1 MNEELRII
9 IRAVTD
15 EARRNIAAVREEL
28 EGVDDSSQEAS
39 KAVDTAMSGMAK
51 GTLAAVAAFTAL
63 TAAMVTLGKSAQE
76 VQKGFGK
83 INTSFEAAGSNA
95 KEATKHYRELFGVL
109 GDHDRAIETGQSLS
123 RITTD
128 KTALSDYENIVA
140 GAVAKYGDG
149 YNSEAL
155 AENIAEAIAGGQL
168 IGDLERVF
176 VEAGISVDGFNA
188 TLAQTVGL
196 EEREALI
203 RSTLN
208 SVLGE
213 AGKLYIA
220 NNQAT
225 IQYNK
230 SQADLNLTLAQAS
243 GYTTPLLTSLNELS
257 TTLLTFLSPALQT
270 VATYLTAFI
279 QLIAEAI
286 QWVGGFFGM
295 FSSSGDTVTAN
306 INGYKNAMTAYQNQM
321 RKAFGGTNSELDENL
336 KKINA
341 VKKATMGFDEL
352 NVVSSQTSA
361 SVGGGGGGG
370 GTGVTL
376 PTAPDPADYGIGG
389 STFDFSNLT
398 KGIDEATKKIEG
410 LLVLVGIVGGSLLL
424 WKITDFV
431 VGIKDSLNTLKSLR
445 KVLNW
450 SEIGEAFD
458 AGRLTEAEGDAV
470 QHLNKIQ
477 TQIKTIGG
485 YMATIAGVM
494 LLISGYTDAWANG
507 VDWGNLALMIGGVA
521 LAVGGLAL
529 AFPGVI
535 AQVNL
540 FGSTLKLTM
549 AQIAL
554 FVAGIALMVLGVVD
568 FINNGPTLQNTILII
583 GGAIAVAVALAT
595 AGLSVVISAIVA
607 AVAAVAAFTAA
618 ILLEKPAI
626 MSVQEAQEN
635 LTAAKEAAAEAEM
648 GYVNAV
654 DAAEGAMNRLK
665 DAEAAAG
672 ITGAELYKQVQNG
685 TLDYADMTDAQK
697 EVYKAY
703 LDNEKKQ
710 KELEESTKALNEA
723 KKAETIASYENQLA
737 LAKESGNYDEFK
749 KSVVAA
755 FEAGEL
761 SADEAREL
769 IGKSMSEMSDD
780 SQKTFMEDIPGDIK
794 NGLDPSKY
802 ETTRKKIGD
811 WFKQAGKDIGTW
823 FTDSLWKPIKDWWN
837 NSVKPIFTKK
847 FWSDK
852 FSAIKDGAKAG
863 LNGAIGVV
871 EKAMNWIIKKI
882 NTLSWDIP
890 DWVPLVGGEKF
901 GFNFKTIS
909 IPRLATGGI
918 VTSSVLAN
926 IGEAGREAV
935 LPLENNTEWMNVL
948 ADRIASRNNTPSKI
962 VLMLDG
968 RELGWASINSINGI
982 TKQTGNLQL
991 ALV

>member
-15 EARRNIAAVREEL
+15 EARKNMAAVREEL
-28 EGVDDSSQEAS
+28 EGIQDTSTESGKTVDEAM
-39 KAVDTAMSGMAK
+39 KGMAK
-51 GTLAAVAAFTAL
+51 GALAAVAAFTAL
-63 TAAMVTLGKSAQE
+63 TGAMVALGKSAQE
-76 VQKGFGK
+76 VQKGFEK
-83 INTSFEAAGSNA
+83 LNTAFLNAGSTTA
-95 KEATKHYRELFGVL
+95 QASETYKELFSFL
-109 GDHDRAIETGQSLS
+109 GDHDKAIETAQSLAL
-123 RITTD
+123 ITNEEE
-128 KTALSDYENIVA
+128 K
-140 GAVAKYGDG
+140 
-149 YNSEAL
+149 L
-155 AENIAEAIAGGQL
+155 AEWSNIAMGAFAEMGDKLPVEGLAEAANETINTGVVTGVLADAL
-168 IGDLERVF
+168 NWAKVSED
-176 VEAGISVDGFNA
+176 SFNGA
-188 TLAQTVGL
+188 LAQTNSL
-196 EEREALI
+196 EEREALV

-208 SVLGE
+208 GLYGNS
-213 AGKLYIA
+213 AKLYEM

-225 IQYNK
+225 LRYNE
-230 SQADLNLTLAQAS
+230 SQANLNLTLAQAS

-257 TTLLTFLSPALQT
+257 TTLLTFLAPALRT

-279 QLIAEAI
+279 QLMAEAI

-306 INGYKNAMTAYQNQM
+306 INGYKNAMTAYQNSM
-321 RKAFGGTNSELDENL
+321 RKAFGGTNTELDKNL

-352 NVVSSQTSA
+352 NIVSSQTSA
-361 SVGGGGGGG
+361 SVGGVGGGGGG
-370 GTGVTL
+370 GTGTGIKM
-376 PTAPDPADYGIGG
+376 PIAPDPADYGIGG
-389 STFDFSNLT
+389 STFDFSNFT
-398 KGIDEATKKIEG
+398 KGIEEAKEELKG
-410 LLVLVGIVGGSLLL
+410 LLTLIGLIAGGILS
-424 WKITDFV
+424 WKIADAIPSLSTLKDAFSI
-431 VGIKDSLNTLKSLR
+431 IKDFRGNI
-445 KVLNW
+445 
-450 SEIGEAFD
+450 SEIRGTAHYIGDD
-458 AGRLTEAEGDAV
+458 ASKLA
-470 QHLNKIQ
+470 LKIQ
-477 TQIKTIGG
+477 TIGG
-485 YMATIAGVM
+485 YILIIVGAM
-494 LLISGYTDAWANG
+494 LAVKGYTDAWANG
-507 VDWGNLALMIGGVA
+507 IDWGNLALMISGAAIACTGLYIA
-521 LAVGGLAL
+521 FGKLAMS
-529 AFPGVI
+529 I
-535 AQVNL
+535 
-540 FGSTLKLTM
+540 SIMT
-549 AQIAL
+549 
-554 FVAGIALMVLGVVD
+554 AGIALVVIGVKD
-568 FINNGPTLQNTILII
+568 FIDNGPTLQNTILII
-583 GGAIAVAVALAT
+583 GGAIAVAVGLAT
-595 AGLSVVISAIVA
+595 AGLSVLISAIVA

-672 ITGAELYKQVQNG
+672 ITGAELYKQVQSG
-685 TLDYADMTDAQK
+685 TLDYANMTDAQK

-794 NGLDPSKY
+794 KGLDPSKY

-811 WFKQAGKDIGTW
+811 WFKQVGTDIGTW
-823 FTDSLWKPIKDWWN
+823 FSDSLWKPIKNWWN
-837 NSVKPIFTKK
+837 NSVKPIFTKQ

-918 VTSSVLAN
+918 ITSSVLAN
-926 IGEAGREAV
+926 IGEHGREAV
-935 LPLENNTEWMNVL
+935 LPLENNTGWMDIL
-948 ADRIASRNNTPSKI
+948 AERIAARNNTPSRI
-962 VLMLDG
+962 VMMLDG
-968 RELGWASINSINGI
+968 KELGYATINSINDI
-982 TKQTGNLQL
+982 TRQTGVFQL
-991 ALV
+991 SVI